1 MVVML
6 CGGRRATALGYSQWM
21 SALWGYLV
29 GIYAALQS
37 YQFGVAVAFALSRW
51 YNPHLAREADRIID
65 KKAIGVLIHRDLP
78 DFERRFLH
86 SIVLESNQQQQ

>member
-1 MVVML
+1 M
-6 CGGRRATALGYSQWM
+6 
-21 SALWGYLV
+21 

-86 SIVLESNQQQQ
+86 SIVLETNQQQQ